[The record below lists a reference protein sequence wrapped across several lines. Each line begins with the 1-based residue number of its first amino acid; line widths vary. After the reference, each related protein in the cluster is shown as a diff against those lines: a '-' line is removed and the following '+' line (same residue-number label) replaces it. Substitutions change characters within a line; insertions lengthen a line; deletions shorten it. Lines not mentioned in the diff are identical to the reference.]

1 MKKDATP
8 LCWDQRLTVAVGSGE
23 GGGAA
28 RSVVPSPVLFLSLH
42 LVQSYQHR
50 LVTLPQ
56 GPPFHSMK
64 GKRSGHRQKEVR
76 DPEQKALQTGEKA
89 PGLDLLP
96 RGRQRRVGDC
106 QTKLVDREEYTGQL
120 SQDTDENF
128 IKWRLHSNKD

>member
-42 LVQSYQHR
+42 LVQSYQHS
-50 LVTLPQ
+50 LITLPQ
-56 GPPFHSMK
+56 GPLFHSMK
-64 GKRSGHRQKEVR
+64 RKRSGRRQKEVR

-96 RGRQRRVGDC
+96 RGRTVSWISAG
-106 QTKLVDREEYTGQL
+106 
-120 SQDTDENF
+120 
-128 IKWRLHSNKD
+128 